1 MENFDLILK
10 EERELTGLT
19 QTQAAKLLLVPYRTW
34 QDWEAGKRVPP
45 AHVRK
50 AILYSLNAVREDL
63 MVAELYA
70 QIQSGLLNPDSM
82 VDVERDGYERI
93 IDWRNPNNKISISY
107 QMKDGGEIKSL
118 DTLRFGEKMRARD
131 ALQEMYLRTPY
142 LLDEEIAELYP
153 EN

>member
-1 MENFDLILK
+1 M
-10 EERELTGLT
+10 
-19 QTQAAKLLLVPYRTW
+19 
-34 QDWEAGKRVPP
+34 
-45 AHVRK
+45 
-50 AILYSLNAVREDL
+50 
-63 MVAELYA
+63 AELYA
-70 QIQSGLLNPDSM
+70 QIQSGLLNPDSI
-82 VDVERDGYERI
+82 VDVEREGYERI